1 MKNQAVKMFNQVCEG
16 WKVNF
21 VKEYKPN
28 CFLIVADGQTIKGRS
43 FKMVLTRAGWKLDAI
58 EA

>member
-28 CFLIVADGQTIKGRS
+28 SFLIVADGQTIKGQS